1 MQWWA
6 EHLTNSLIHEK
17 IKLRNLDTNYK
28 NNNFGANEKHI
39 GRMVKYLSKL
49 IPWFKTSE
57 ANPDIKGLKE
67 KCKELSAMVG
77 LLKDKL
83 NNFRFE

>member
-1 MQWWA
+1 
-6 EHLTNSLIHEK
+6 
-17 IKLRNLDTNYK
+17 
-28 NNNFGANEKHI
+28 
-39 GRMVKYLSKL
+39 MVKYLSKL

-57 ANPDIKGLKE
+57 TNPDIKGLKE

-77 LLKDKL
+77 LLKGKL